1 MLVGGALLVEHS
13 MDTLGDYSGQL
24 LNTFSQDTPLP
35 QSSLLA
41 GWPPNTSTLKVLTQ
55 YLYRNLSNLPNSN
68 KSGGGADWTGGMAWH
83 SKPV

>member
-41 GWPPNTSTLKVLTQ
+41 G
-55 YLYRNLSNLPNSN
+55 
-68 KSGGGADWTGGMAWH
+68 
-83 SKPV
+83 